1 MVINF
6 FSIIGAL
13 GLILIITGILIKKRK
28 RQDIF
33 YIFGGLSLLIYS
45 IYLKNTIF
53 IILQSVFT
61 LSATY
66 DLIKRE
72 KKK

>member
-1 MVINF
+1 MAINF

-13 GLILIITGILIKKRK
+13 GLILIVIGILIKKRK
-28 RQDIF
+28 KQDIS
-33 YIFGGLSLLIYS
+33 YIFGGLFLLIYS

-53 IILQSVFT
+53 IILQSVFI

-66 DLIKRE
+66 DLIKR
-72 KKK
+72 KKKK